1 MEHAHSPSHPSKR
14 RYRWD
19 GWEIFVA
26 AGSTAALVW
35 FLVDGIRTGY
45 SVAACIIALMSGAAV
60 LQRKRYP
67 LAAIIGMIVV
77 VAVGAATSTPSIQLW
92 VVAQLVLLSA
102 ALTVG
107 RRRSI
112 GYALAIG
119 GALLACQVFVYG
131 EPIIGGLTLGVF
143 SWTLGVWG
151 LAAAVT
157 SERQEA
163 NEWEERARDLQ
174 RSRAEEIRRGIA
186 EERLRIAR
194 DLHDELGHNI
204 AAIGINAGAAEAQ
217 LLEDPERSR
226 ESLRVV
232 RESSRNV
239 LRELQHILGI
249 LRSDGD
255 TPTPHLTVDELIDG
269 MRQTGLQIVATPI
282 DTASLAADGV
292 AAAYRAVQEGLTNA
306 QKHGMSPVTLHCHV
320 TTGTWVLTISNP
332 LRTPSPTG
340 TGFGLIGM
348 RERVELAGG
357 RFRIEESAHA
367 FTLHIALPLLKE
379 P

>member
-1 MEHAHSPSHPSKR
+1 MDHAPLASRSAPR

-26 AGSTAALVW
+26 VGATAALGW
-35 FLVDGIRTGY
+35 FVVDGVKAGY
-45 SVAACIIALMSGAAV
+45 PVAACIIALTSGVAV
-60 LQRKRYP
+60 LQRKRHP
-67 LAAIIGMIVV
+67 LAAVVGMVAV

-92 VVAQLVLLSA
+92 VVAQLVLLSV

-112 GYALAIG
+112 GYALAVG

-151 LAAAVT
+151 LAAAVS

-163 NEWEERARDLQ
+163 NEWEARARDLQ
-174 RSRAEEIRRGIA
+174 HSRAEEIRRGIA

-217 LLEDPERSR
+217 LFANPEGSR

-249 LRSDGD
+249 LRSDND
-255 TPTPHLTVDELIDG
+255 TPTPRMTIDELIEG
-269 MRQTGLQIVATPI
+269 MRRTGLRIVATTV
-282 DTASLAADGV
+282 DTTPLAADGV
-292 AAAYRAVQEGLTNA
+292 AAAFRAVQEGLTNA
-306 QKHGMSPVTLHCHV
+306 QKHGTDPVTLHCRIDAD
-320 TTGTWVLTISNP
+320 TWELTIMNP
-332 LRTPSPTG
+332 LRNPSVSG

-357 RFRIEESAHA
+357 RFRTEETAQA
-367 FTLHIALPLLKE
+367 FTLRIALPLLKE
-379 P
+379 S